1 MADPISNNG
10 TFPAADINKELNP
23 GANKYFEVDSTSSE
37 IATSKEIKDR
47 FEEQERKEK
56 EKNEKKD
63 SMQTLK
69 TTILISAAVVAV
81 AGAAFAIAKKL
92 REK

>member
-1 MADPISNNG
+1 MANPISNNG
-10 TFPAADINKELNP
+10 TFPAADINGELNP

-47 FEEQERKEK
+47 FEEQEKKEK
-56 EKNEKKD
+56 KKKD